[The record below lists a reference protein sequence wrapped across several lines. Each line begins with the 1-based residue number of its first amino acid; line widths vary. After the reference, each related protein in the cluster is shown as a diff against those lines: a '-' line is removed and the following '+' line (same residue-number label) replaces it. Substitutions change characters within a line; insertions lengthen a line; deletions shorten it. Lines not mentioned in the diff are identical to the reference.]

1 MNILVIDG
9 QGGKMGA
16 ALTEQIKRG
25 LPQAQVIAVGTN
37 SLATSAMLRAGADA
51 AATGENP
58 VIRNSMDAD
67 LIIGP
72 VGIIMAHAIL
82 GEVTPKMAEAVG
94 GSRAKKILIPV
105 NGCGVTVAGVQDMQ
119 LSGYVT
125 DALRKAEQFIRNG
138 K

>member
-1 MNILVIDG
+1 MKVLVVDG

-16 ALTEQIKRG
+16 LLVKKLKELIPEQEIF
-25 LPQAQVIAVGTN
+25 AMGTN
-37 SLATSAMLRAGADA
+37 SIATSAMLKSGADF

-58 VIRNSMDAD
+58 VVRNSMDAD